1 MKNRATDEI
10 AKGMKKGENLFIVHG
25 NYIHDTFLC
34 NFFSGACNL
43 ELVYKNFFLNE
54 NKFKYFMYCKNEK
67 FSTYKMVNNEFSECS
82 ESMFK
87 GKTGGA
93 LANMNVGNKNKQ
105 DTDEAKNEAN
115 HQAENAG
122 AGSKEDSFFKKSVEY
137 AAKHPDEH
145 IAFFFEDYEWTIGAY
160 MSSNDDRLAYVE
172 KLFDLARLKNVT
184 VIVSISQPKILEK
197 YNIDITGK
205 NVILIGSPSTE
216 EIFRCYLRS
225 YLVKTSEPSMNISTL
240 NELHYIS
247 ESMASGTKSLIN
259 AIKVFEQ
266 VMGENHWSK
275 IDRIDFADAVDKIT
289 DNDKVTL
296 DEVII
301 DEKIKHDICGRVD
314 AFINGDPGAKGFVLT
329 GPPGTGKTF
338 LVKAIANEKNCFFL
352 SPTLAELKG
361 EYIGQSSAKV
371 KRIFD
376 TARANAP
383 AILFI
388 DEADTVFPR
397 RDGLGESDSFT
408 HDMVNQFLV
417 EMDGLQTG
425 KSEVFVIAATNMVE
439 MLDRAILSRLAGN
452 PIKIDL
458 PRKEE
463 REKLFS
469 NLLAGVENGM
479 SNFSSFEFTSDFL
492 DKTERMSGRD
502 IKTFVKTN
510 LSEEARSKGRT
521 LASYTDENE
530 TRELF
535 YKALS
540 SFEKTYV
547 RELSA
552 ELKADI
558 ISPEDSSLNY
568 DNIIGLDYAK
578 NTIDEQIRMFDLN
591 EATRARTVYRPSKG
605 VLLYGPSGNGKTE
618 LAAAA
623 AGQHKLYFIKI
634 TTETLSNGNPFQILG
649 KVFNGAVQLSKMST
663 ESNGVVLF
671 FDEFDEF
678 MPFRGTLLTNLDDSS
693 PMRAAGSKVIFI
705 AATNFYSNL
714 DRAVIRDG
722 RIDEKIFV
730 GNPTKEEGIEMVRSL
745 IQLKKKNIEVCGD
758 NIYESAYNIC
768 KEYNSRSNSSKT
780 TENDKNTP
788 PPLPSAAAIKN
799 FVEWLA
805 RESYY
810 QYNGENCKIDKK
822 TLTKLCNRLGVTNK
836 T

>member
-54 NKFKYFMYCKNEK
+54 NKFKYFMYCKSEK
-67 FSTYKMVNNEFSECS
+67 FSAYKMVNNEFSECS

-87 GKTGGA
+87 GKTSGA
-93 LANMNVGNKNKQ
+93 LANMNIDNIIKQ

-115 HQAENAG
+115 RRAETAG
-122 AGSKEDSFFKKSVEY
+122 AGSKEDSYFKKSVEY
-137 AAKHPDEH
+137 AAKHPDEL

-172 KLFDLARLKNVT
+172 KLFDLTRLKNVT
-184 VIVSISQPKILEK
+184 VIVSISQPKILEE

-225 YLVKTSEPSMNISTL
+225 YLIKTSKPNMNISTL

-247 ESMASGTKSLIN
+247 ESMASGTKSLNN

-266 VMGENHWSK
+266 LMSEKRWSK
-275 IDRIDFADAVDKIT
+275 IDRVDFADAIDKIT

-301 DEKIKHDICGRVD
+301 DDNIKRDVCRRVD

-338 LVKAIANEKNCFFL
+338 LVKAIANDKNCFFL

-361 EYIGQSSAKV
+361 EYIGHSSAKV

-388 DEADTVFPR
+388 DEADTVFPK
-397 RDGLGESDSFT
+397 RDGARDSDSFT

-417 EMDGLQTG
+417 EMDGLKTG
-425 KSEVFVIAATNMVE
+425 KNEVFVIAATNMVE
-439 MLDRAILSRLAGN
+439 MLDRAVLSRLAGN
-452 PIKIDL
+452 PIKIEL
-458 PRKEE
+458 PGTKE
-463 REKLFS
+463 RERLFS
-469 NLLAGVENGM
+469 NLLSGVENGM
-479 SNFSSFEFTSDFL
+479 TNFSSFNFTSDFL
-492 DKTERMSGRD
+492 EKTERMSGRD

-510 LSEEARSKGRT
+510 LSDEAKSKGRT
-521 LASYTDENE
+521 LASYTDEDE
-530 TRELF
+530 TQELF

-540 SFEKTYV
+540 SFERTYV
-547 RELSA
+547 TELSA
-552 ELKADI
+552 DLNVDI
-558 ISPEDSSLNY
+558 ISPEENRLNY
-568 DNIIGLDYAK
+568 DNIIGRENIKDA
-578 NTIDEQIRMFDLN
+578 IDEQIRMFN
-591 EATRARTVYRPSKG
+591 YREAKKAESVYRPSKG
-605 VLLYGPSGNGKTE
+605 ILLYGPSGNGKSQ
-618 LAAAA
+618 LAKAA

-634 TTETLSNGNPFQILG
+634 TTETLSNGNPIQNLG
-649 KVFNGAVQLSKMST
+649 KIFNGAVQLSKMST

-678 MPFRGTLLTNLDDSS
+678 MPYRGTLLTNLDDLS
-693 PMRAAGSKVIFI
+693 PMRATGSKVIFI
-705 AATNFYSNL
+705 AATNFYSML

-730 GNPTKEEGIEMVRSL
+730 GNPSKEEGIEMIKSL
-745 IQLKKKNIEVCGD
+745 IQLKKKNIEVCND
-758 NIYESAYNIC
+758 TVYESAYNIC
-768 KEYNSRSNSSKT
+768 NKYNSHSYSSKT
-780 TENDKNTP
+780 TETDKNSP
-788 PPLPSAAAIKN
+788 PPLPSAAAIAN
-799 FVEWLA
+799 FVEWIA

-810 QYNGENCKIDKK
+810 QYNGENCKIDGE
-822 TLTKLCNRLGVTNK
+822 TLTRLCNRLGVTNK